1 MTEETLFTFRQGRY
15 WYSARL
21 VTYPHGGMDLVIQTG
36 PKHGQALADAKVL
49 LRKRGLMVVKGVV
62 ENVIGPSG
70 AYYTVKEIL

>member
-1 MTEETLFTFRQGRY
+1 MNVNEEILFTFRQGRY

-36 PKHGQALADAKVL
+36 PKHEQALADAKAL
-49 LRKRGLMVVKGVV
+49 LLTRGLTVGSA
-62 ENVIGPSG
+62 ENVVGPSG